1 MATLQEKTDKLKEHL
16 RELGSVAVAFSA
28 GVDSALLLKVA
39 HDTLGDKCI
48 AVTAKH
54 PTFFSSDFEMSQA
67 FCRDEGIEHIILEK
81 DTLADKKV
89 RENSKLRCYYCKLLL
104 MQGLLDVAKERGIPY
119 VIDGT
124 NVDDKGDYRPGMKAL
139 AELKIISPLMEAGFH
154 KNDVRDLAKEL
165 GLPVWNKPENAC
177 LATRIP
183 YGEEITVPKLQMI
196 EQGEEK
202 IKEFVTG
209 HVRVRMRGKDAKIEV
224 DAKEISRIMKNDVMS
239 EVFDHLTGLGFEG
252 VELDIMGY
260 RRGG

>member
-1 MATLQEKTDKLKEHL
+1 MKPITEYQDYRVYMLDYFDWRKRTSVFSW
-16 RELGSVAVAFSA
+16 REFSKQA
-28 GVDSALLLKVA
+28 G
-39 HDTLGDKCI
+39 
-48 AVTAKH
+48 
-54 PTFFSSDFEMSQA
+54 FSSPSYLKLVCDGKSSLSRVGVLQVAAAMELSQFECEYFKHMVDF
-67 FCRDEGIEHIILEK
+67 
-81 DTLADKKV
+81 
-89 RENSKLRCYYCKLLL
+89 
-104 MQGLLDVAKERGIPY
+104 
-119 VIDGT
+119 T